1 MSQAQTSTAAAW
13 EQAPLPDRRHQSA
26 DDLALLQRKALY
38 HYEKSLNAQTPN
50 EQTVQHRGLAKD
62 MALQLRD
69 RAETKTTGLNLLGRI
84 ALDEGF
90 YALAEHHLKDA
101 LDLDSQD
108 AGCWYSLGHV
118 RLAQKLYDDALSCFS
133 KALDIAPRQTR
144 AATSLAYTLAR
155 KGNTVEA
162 FQAYRQLFRV
172 HPDDPHVQAK
182 LFEILPMIQADSFRQ
197 DLEADTLRWMNVKNT
212 NPQALA
218 TLVMSLMR
226 HKYQLDSPDAIID
239 LQDLAKDALLNQAL
253 GKIYFTSAELEQFL
267 VMLRKQ
273 VLLNSIAGG
282 YADQNLLT
290 LAGNLAMHAEHN
302 EHISIYDSSEKDLIT
317 GLRTLINDVKK
328 TGHPPLQELAH
339 LIVLY
344 AMYEPIGELDAFRQQ
359 PLTDSGAWPPYCR
372 ELIEHAIIEPQTE
385 LKLAKGIPQLTPITD
400 GISQSVKAQYEE
412 NPYPRWLHLG
422 YNTPTNYGRALE
434 NELIDFRAPDFFN
447 MGTVRFLIAGAGTG
461 QHALRVARYFRNA
474 EVTAIDLSK
483 RSLAYAKR
491 QADTLGIKNLTF
503 LCGDILELDRLE
515 ENYHVIECSGVLHHM
530 QSPQAGLEKLKSRLV
545 DRGLLKLGLYSYQA
559 RQVVREIRRM
569 IEEYDVPVSLDG
581 MRTMRQA
588 IFEGKM
594 PYDFSGILKSQDFY
608 SASGCRDLLF
618 HVQEVQYEPLEL
630 KQLIEHEKLNFLGF
644 VLPEHVKNQYR
655 AHYPDDPTLT
665 NLANWQDFEQK
676 NPATFAGMFQFYL
689 QK

>member
-1 MSQAQTSTAAAW
+1 MSQAQPSITASW
-13 EQAPLPDRRHQSA
+13 ETTALSEVSQSG
-26 DDLALLQRKALY
+26 DDIALLQQQALY
-38 HYEKSLNAQTPN
+38 HYEKSLDAQTPN
-50 EQTVQHRGLAKD
+50 EQTVKHRGLAKEL
-62 MALQLRD
+62 AQRLRQSSN
-69 RAETKTTGLNLLGRI
+69 AGITGHNLLGRI

-90 YALAEHHLKDA
+90 YALAEHHLKEA
-101 LDLDSQD
+101 LAITTQD

-118 RLAQKLYDDALSCFS
+118 RLAQKQYDDALSCFS
-133 KALDIAPRQTR
+133 KALEIAPRQTR

-172 HPDDPHVQAK
+172 HPEDAHVQAK
-182 LFEILPMIQADSFRQ
+182 LFEILPMIQADSYQ
-197 DLEADTLRWMNVKNT
+197 EDLEKDALRWLNVSNT

-226 HKYQLDSPDAIID
+226 HKYHLDSPDAIID
-239 LQDLAKDALLNQAL
+239 LQDLARDPLLNQAL

-273 VLLNSIAGG
+273 VLLNCIAGG

-302 EHISIYDSSEKDLIT
+302 EHVSLYDSSERDLLA
-317 GLRTLINDVKK
+317 GLSTLINDVKHS
-328 TGHPPLQELAH
+328 GHPPLHSMAH
-339 LIVLY
+339 LVVLY
-344 AMYEPIGELDAFRQQ
+344 AMYEPIQRLSAFATTS
-359 PLTDSGAWPPYCR
+359 PLRTDAWPGYCR
-372 ELIEHAIIEPQTE
+372 ELIEHAINEPQIE
-385 LKLAKGIPQLTPITD
+385 LTIAKSIKQLTPIAD
-400 GISQSVKAQYEE
+400 EVSQSVKAQYEE

-434 NELIDFRAPDFFN
+434 NELIDFRAPAFFN
-447 MGTVRFLIAGAGTG
+447 MGAVRFLIAGAGTG

-474 EVTAIDLSK
+474 EVTAIDLSN

-491 QADTLGIKNLTF
+491 QADSLGITNLTL
-503 LCGDILELDRLE
+503 LCGDILELDRLDE
-515 ENYHVIECSGVLHHM
+515 KFHVIECSGVLHHM
-530 QSPQAGLEKLKSRLV
+530 QSPEAGLAKLKERLV

-559 RQVVREIRRM
+559 RSVVREVRRM
-569 IEEYDVPVSLDG
+569 IEEYDVPLTLDG
-581 MRTMRQA
+581 IRTMRQA
-588 IFEGKM
+588 ILDGKM

-618 HVQEVQYEPLEL
+618 HVQECQYEPQDLQ
-630 KQLIEHEKLNFLGF
+630 QLIDRESLNFLGF
-644 VLPEHVKNQYR
+644 VLPEHVRNQYR
-655 AHYPDDPTLT
+655 TLFPEDRTLT
-665 NLANWQDFEQK
+665 NLANWQTFEASY
-676 NPATFAGMFQFYL
+676 PATFAGMYQFYV